1 MPSTPTRRPAHL
13 QLVAGDPPAPMGT
26 LDVPGE
32 GWAYP
37 HLEDIVLR
45 GLLARPEGQ
54 VLDTVCDVIVAL
66 ELEGVLAVSG
76 TLPPAERAGNI
87 ETPTVVEVSRLTP
100 ETSRGPVR

>member
-1 MPSTPTRRPAHL
+1 MPSTSTRRPAHL
-13 QLVAGDPPAPMGT
+13 QLVVAQPPVSPAAP
-26 LDVPGE
+26 LEEPEE

-37 HLEDIVLR
+37 QLEDIVLR

-76 TLPPAERAGNI
+76 MLPPAGRA
-87 ETPTVVEVSRLTP
+87 ETPTVAGDV
-100 ETSRGPVR
+100 GPRP